1 MRLPA
6 TLMQTGPEISQTGN
20 QLPDVF
26 MQAGAAISWKSRKQ
40 SCVALSTA
48 EAGYIAL
55 SAAVQEALWL
65 QQLTSDLFNTHAK
78 AMTIFEDNQS
88 TIVLAKGQH
97 THGRTKHV
105 DIKYHFIHVRDEVEA
120 GRIKIS
126 YCPTKEMID
135 DMFTKGLVIQKCQFC
150 ELAGIIELDY

>member
-1 MRLPA
+1 M
-6 TLMQTGPEISQTGN
+6 
-20 QLPDVF
+20 
-26 MQAGAAISWKSRKQ
+26 
-40 SCVALSTA
+40 ALSTA
-48 EAGYIAL
+48 EAEYIAL

-88 TIVLAKGQH
+88 TIALAKSQH

-105 DIKYHFIHVRDEVEA
+105 DIKYHFIRDEVEA

-126 YCPTKEMID
+126 YCPTEDMIG
-135 DMFTKGLVIQKCQFC
+135 DMFTKRLAIQKFQKFR